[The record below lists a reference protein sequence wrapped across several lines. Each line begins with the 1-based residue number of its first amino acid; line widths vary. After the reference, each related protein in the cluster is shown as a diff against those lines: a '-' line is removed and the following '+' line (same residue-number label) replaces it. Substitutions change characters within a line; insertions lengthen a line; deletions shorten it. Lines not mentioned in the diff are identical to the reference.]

1 MQVPTIDNRYAG
13 RFWNFE
19 WMIASCS
26 SSFLTNTLCN
36 QGDRAGDDR
45 WTNVALSLFLLE
57 RNTQHRQPFRSCM
70 VMVLWKCW
78 SRLMQQHVASDED
91 IAMLDMHEPASSS
104 SYKSIL
110 TQFSRSSRIQPT
122 PLHGFGDI
130 SLIQSR
136 NEVIIIV
143 VTMILLL
150 RLNLPWFL
158 LLVLLILRLI

>member
-1 MQVPTIDNRYAG
+1 MRVVSEILNEWLLAAPVVFWRIHYAIRVTALVTIDGQMSHQA
-13 RFWNFE
+13 F
-19 WMIASCS
+19 
-26 SSFLTNTLCN
+26 
-36 QGDRAGDDR
+36 
-45 WTNVALSLFLLE
+45 FLLE

-78 SRLMQQHVASDED
+78 SRLMQQHLASDED
-91 IAMLDMHEPASSS
+91 IAMLDIHEPASSS

-150 RLNLPWFL
+150 KLNLPWFL